1 MSYCFCLSDIY
12 VVKFSINNTQNR
24 INRENFMQIPNWM
37 LTNSVILRSSTS
49 FIIHIAIAVIILVIL
64 FVYFVMSLK
73 KATRYDEVHVSA
85 VLKLKNN
92 MARICISAVFF
103 FEWKKRFNL
112 FFCSLCPTLITQQR
126 QQQKWAG
133 ILCDTVGEN
142 YFIWSKNN
150 SSWSR
155 KYNSK

>member
-49 FIIHIAIAVIILVIL
+49 FIIHIAVTVIIVVIL

-92 MARICISAVFF
+92 MARICISGVFF
-103 FEWKKRFNL
+103 WMKEEIQSLFLQLMSHPNYTTTTTTKMSRYIMWHSGRKLFYLIKK
-112 FFCSLCPTLITQQR
+112 
-126 QQQKWAG
+126 
-133 ILCDTVGEN
+133 
-142 YFIWSKNN
+142 
-150 SSWSR
+150 
-155 KYNSK
+155 